1 MKRVMGAIV
10 VVVAGLAASALV
22 AQAAG
27 PLEIGIGGGFNTP
40 VSDFK
45 DSFENGFN
53 VMGVVNLK
61 PPSFPL
67 GLRGSVGYQHFGATK
82 TDAITDGST
91 KVTSIMG
98 GLTCNLI
105 PLGPVTP
112 YIEVSG
118 GAFHLDTGITAAAA
132 EGTEKKTAFGLD
144 AGVGVRL
151 NLVLLTGF
159 VEGRF
164 ENVFLSDGASPLLD
178 NPHDLQATVVTA
190 GVLF

>member
-1 MKRVMGAIV
+1 MMRVMRGIV
-10 VVVAGLAASALV
+10 IVVAGLAASALV

-27 PLEIGIGGGFNTP
+27 PLELGIGGGFNTP

-53 VMGVVNLK
+53 VMGVVNVK
-61 PPSFPL
+61 PPMFPL
-67 GLRGSVGYQHFGATK
+67 GLRGSVSYQHFGATK
-82 TDAITDGST
+82 TGAITDGST

-98 GLTCNLI
+98 GLTYSVI
-105 PLGPVTP
+105 PLGPITP

-118 GAFHLDTGITAAAA
+118 GAFHLNTDITAAGV
-132 EGTEKKTAFGLD
+132 EGEEKKTAFGLD
-144 AGVGVRL
+144 AGVGVKL
-151 NLVLLTGF
+151 NLVLVKGF

-164 ENVFLSDGASPLLD
+164 ENVFLSQGANPLLD
-178 NPHDLQATVVTA
+178 NPHDLKATVVTA